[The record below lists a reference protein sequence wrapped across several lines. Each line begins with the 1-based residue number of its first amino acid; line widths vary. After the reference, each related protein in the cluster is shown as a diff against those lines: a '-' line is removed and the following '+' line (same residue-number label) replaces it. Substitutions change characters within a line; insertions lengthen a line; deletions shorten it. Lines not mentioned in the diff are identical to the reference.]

1 MNLALIIFF
10 CLLGSLGSV
19 ALAAAILLL
28 PSKFAERLMPV
39 LVAYATGALLGAAFL
54 GMIPNALSHLPAA
67 GLMPVIL
74 AGLLAFFLL
83 EKILLWRHCHD
94 GQCPLHET
102 SGLLILVGDAFHN
115 FVDGVIIAAAFLTS
129 PSLGIAAALAVVAHE
144 IPQELGDFM
153 ILLQSGYTRSRALLL
168 NALSGSSALLGGL
181 IAFFSLQK
189 IHAAV
194 PYVMA
199 ISAASFIYIAL
210 ADLIPGH
217 RRNVSPAST
226 ILQLVLMLLGIGTI
240 ALFNAHA
247 H

>member
-1 MNLALIIFF
+1 MNLVVILFF
-10 CLLGSLGSV
+10 CMLGSLGSV
-19 ALAAAILLL
+19 GLAAVILLV
-28 PSKFAERLMPV
+28 PSKFTDRVIPI
-39 LVAYATGALLGAAFL
+39 LVAYATGTLLGAAFL
-54 GMIPNALSHLPAA
+54 GMIPHALSHLPAA
-67 GLMPVIL
+67 SLMPVIL
-74 AGLLAFFLL
+74 TGLLAFFLL

-94 GQCPLHET
+94 GECPLHGS
-102 SGLLILVGDAFHN
+102 SGPLVLFGDAFHN
-115 FVDGVIIAAAFLTS
+115 FVDGVIIAAAFLIS
-129 PSLGIAAALAVVAHE
+129 PSLGIAAALAVIAHE

-153 ILLQSGYTRSRALLL
+153 ILLQSGYTRSRALFL
-168 NALSGSSALLGGL
+168 NALSGSTTLLGGL
-181 IAFFSLQK
+181 IAFFFLQK
-189 IHAAV
+189 VNAAL

-240 ALFNAHA
+240 ALFDAHT

>member
-1 MNLALIIFF
+1 MNLVIILFF
-10 CLLGSLGSV
+10 CMLGSLGSV
-19 ALAAAILLL
+19 GLAAAILLV
-28 PSKFAERLMPV
+28 PPKFTDRIVPV
-39 LVAYATGALLGAAFL
+39 LVAYATGTLLGAAFL
-54 GMIPNALSHLPAA
+54 GMIPHALSYLPATN
-67 GLMPVIL
+67 LMPVIL
-74 AGLLAFFLL
+74 TGLVVFFLL

-94 GQCPLHET
+94 GECPLHGS
-102 SGLLILVGDAFHN
+102 SGLLILFGDAFHN
-115 FVDGVIIAAAFLTS
+115 FVDGVIIAAAFLIS
-129 PSLGIAAALAVVAHE
+129 PSLGIASALAVIAHE

-168 NALSGSSALLGGL
+168 NALSGSTTLLGGL
-181 IAFFSLQK
+181 IAFFFLQK
-189 IHAAV
+189 VNTAL

-199 ISAASFIYIAL
+199 VSAASFIYIAL

-240 ALFNAHA
+240 ALFDAHT

>member
-1 MNLALIIFF
+1 MNLAIILFF
-10 CLLGSLGSV
+10 CMLGSLGSV
-19 ALAAAILLL
+19 GLAAVILLV
-28 PSKFAERLMPV
+28 PSRFTDRIVPV
-39 LVAYATGALLGAAFL
+39 LVAYATGTLLGAAFL
-54 GMIPNALSHLPAA
+54 GMIPEALDHLSAA

-74 AGLLAFFLL
+74 AGILAFFLL

-94 GQCPLHET
+94 GECPLHGS
-102 SGLLILVGDAFHN
+102 SGLLILFGDAFHN
-115 FVDGVIIAAAFLTS
+115 FVDGVIIAAAFLIS
-129 PSLGIAAALAVVAHE
+129 PSLGIASAFAVIAHE

-168 NALSGSSALLGGL
+168 NALSGSTTLLGGL
-181 IAFFSLQK
+181 IAFFFLQK
-189 IHAAV
+189 VNNAL

-226 ILQLVLMLLGIGTI
+226 ILQLTLMLIGIGTI
-240 ALFNAHA
+240 VMLNDHA

>member
-1 MNLALIIFF
+1 MNLVIILFF
-10 CLLGSLGSV
+10 CMLGSLGSV
-19 ALAAAILLL
+19 GLAAIILLV
-28 PSKFAERLMPV
+28 PSRFKDRLVPV
-39 LVAYATGALLGAAFL
+39 LVAYATGTLLGAAFL
-54 GMIPNALSHLPAA
+54 GLIPQALNHLSAA
-67 GLMPVIL
+67 SLMPVIL

-94 GQCPLHET
+94 GECPLHGS
-102 SGLLILVGDAFHN
+102 SGLLILYGDAFHN
-115 FVDGVIIAAAFLTS
+115 FVDGVIIAAAFLVST
-129 PSLGIAAALAVVAHE
+129 SLGIAAAFAVIAHE

-168 NALSGSSALLGGL
+168 NALSGSTALLGGL
-181 IAFFSLQK
+181 IAFFFLKNVS
-189 IHAAV
+189 AAL

-226 ILQLVLMLLGIGTI
+226 MLQLALMLVGIATI
-240 ALFNAHA
+240 VMLNDHA

>member
-1 MNLALIIFF
+1 MNLVIILFF
-10 CLLGSLGSV
+10 CLLGSIGSV
-19 ALAAAILLL
+19 GVAAVILLV
-28 PSKFAERLMPV
+28 PPKFTDRIVPV
-39 LVAYATGALLGAAFL
+39 LVAYATGTLLGAAFL
-54 GMIPNALSHLPAA
+54 GLIPQALSHLSASD
-67 GLMPVIL
+67 LMPVIL

-94 GQCPLHET
+94 GECSVHGQT
-102 SGLLILVGDAFHN
+102 GLLILFGDAFHN
-115 FVDGVIIAAAFLTS
+115 FVDGVIIAAAFLVS
-129 PSLGIAAALAVVAHE
+129 PSLGVATAFAVIAHE

-168 NALSGSSALLGGL
+168 NALSGSTALLGGL
-181 IAFFSLQK
+181 IAFLFLQK
-189 IHAAV
+189 ATVAL

-199 ISAASFIYIAL
+199 VSAASFIYIAL

-226 ILQLVLMLLGIGTI
+226 ILQLTLMLLGIGTI
-240 ALFNAHA
+240 AMFGGHA

>member
-1 MNLALIIFF
+1 MNLVVILFF
-10 CLLGSLGSV
+10 CMLGSLGSV
-19 ALAAAILLL
+19 GLAAVILLV
-28 PSKFAERLMPV
+28 PTKFTDRIVPV
-39 LVAYATGALLGAAFL
+39 LVAYATGTLLGAAFL
-54 GMIPNALSHLPAA
+54 GLIPQALNHLSATS
-67 GLMPVIL
+67 LMPVIL

-94 GQCPLHET
+94 GECPLHGS
-102 SGLLILVGDAFHN
+102 SGLLILYGDAFHN
-115 FVDGVIIAAAFLTS
+115 FVDGVIIAAAFLVS
-129 PSLGIAAALAVVAHE
+129 PSRGIATAFAVIAHE

-168 NALSGSSALLGGL
+168 NALSGSTALLGGL
-181 IAFFSLQK
+181 IAFFFLQK
-189 IHAAV
+189 VNTAL

-199 ISAASFIYIAL
+199 VSAASFIYIAL

-226 ILQLVLMLLGIGTI
+226 MLQLVLMLLGIGTI

>member
-1 MNLALIIFF
+1 MNLLIILFF
-10 CLLGSLGSV
+10 CTLGSLGSV
-19 ALAAAILLL
+19 GLAAAILLV
-28 PSKFAERLMPV
+28 PPRFTDRIVPV

-54 GMIPNALSHLPAA
+54 GMIPQALSHLPAA
-67 GLMPVIL
+67 DLMPVIL

-94 GQCPLHET
+94 GECPLHGS
-102 SGLLILVGDAFHN
+102 SGLLILFGDAFHN
-115 FVDGVIIAAAFLTS
+115 FVDGVVIAAAFLIS
-129 PSLGIAAALAVVAHE
+129 PSLGIAAAFAVIAHE

-168 NALSGSSALLGGL
+168 NALSGSTTLLGGL
-181 IAFFSLQK
+181 IAFFFLQK
-189 IHAAV
+189 VNTAL

-226 ILQLVLMLLGIGTI
+226 ILQLTLMLLGIGTI
-240 ALFNAHA
+240 ALFRAHA